1 MAGFPDSGSVPV
13 RKYTPDAADS
23 SRATTPS
30 NSLRGPATALP
41 VQFDSSAVRSL
52 LGSPWTRKILIV
64 AVGMRGS
71 RKQNPGT
78 QYRFLQCLL
87 AGGAGLAG
95 LGIKNMSPEATRPV

>member
-23 SRATTPS
+23 SRASTPS

-41 VQFDSSAVRSL
+41 VQFDNSAVRSL

-64 AVGMRGS
+64 AVGMRGI
-71 RKQNPGT
+71 RIT
-78 QYRFLQCLL
+78 YRVLSLRPSGKKRRGQPRPWIYPR
-87 AGGAGLAG
+87 G
-95 LGIKNMSPEATRPV
+95 KNKVGQT